1 MKNII
6 LIAVTVLLFGGTI
19 VVTGCGEPKTYPE
32 LDTVQKAWDEMID
45 ASKAGDGERLYNLL
59 PQSSKDE
66 GKAMGMSEEQIK
78 EGLAEIVGGVDF
90 DWDSFEVTN
99 IREEG
104 DVAYVEF
111 VVEGYPDWP
120 STEYQFIKENGEWKV
135 VNEGLER

>member
-1 MKNII
+1 M
-6 LIAVTVLLFGGTI
+6 F
-19 VVTGCGEPKTYPE
+19 VVGCGETKIYPK

-45 ASKAGDGERLYNLL
+45 ASKARDGERLYNML

-66 GKAMGMSEEQIK
+66 GKSMGMSEDEMK
-78 EGLAEIVGGVDF
+78 AGLAEALDYVLESVDF
-90 DWDSFEVTN
+90 DFDAFKVTN

-120 STEYQFIKENGEWKV
+120 STEYKFIKENGEWKYSK
-135 VNEGLER
+135 